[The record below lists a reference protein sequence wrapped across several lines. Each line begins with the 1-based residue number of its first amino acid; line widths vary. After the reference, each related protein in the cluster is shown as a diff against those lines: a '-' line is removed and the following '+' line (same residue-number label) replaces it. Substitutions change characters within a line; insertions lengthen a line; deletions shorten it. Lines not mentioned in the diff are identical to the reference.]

1 MEAKNIGLLNYAK
14 ILVRFDIPLLF
25 TCLDADNNRYIV
37 VCADEEDGIY
47 VVGKTDPDSLIKM
60 LKNEITMYDFF
71 RQREQVFLIS
81 FDFANKEYVWQQS
94 AQANISDDMLPDQG
108 AFLDLNNE
116 KIRKYIDELQ
126 NSYLEKDWDIEPSSI
141 SIEMKFDIDKDFN
154 NMFNQYNEET
164 VEVLLNILINRILEK
179 TDWIRNDSI
188 LKEEI
193 QFDSSQIRIS
203 SMLVAA

>member
-1 MEAKNIGLLNYAK
+1 MEAKNIGLLNYEK

-164 VEVLLNILINRILEK
+164 DEVLLNILINRILEK

>member
-1 MEAKNIGLLNYAK
+1 MEAKNIGLLNYEK

-81 FDFANKEYVWQQS
+81 FDIANKEYVWQQS

-154 NMFNQYNEET
+154 NMFNQYNEEAT
-164 VEVLLNILINRILEK
+164 NE
-179 TDWIRNDSI
+179 
-188 LKEEI
+188 
-193 QFDSSQIRIS
+193 
-203 SMLVAA
+203 